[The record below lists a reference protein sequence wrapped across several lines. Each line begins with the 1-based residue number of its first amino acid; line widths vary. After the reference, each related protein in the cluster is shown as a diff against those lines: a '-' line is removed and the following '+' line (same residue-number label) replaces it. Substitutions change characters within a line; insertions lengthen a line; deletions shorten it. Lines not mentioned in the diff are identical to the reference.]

1 MSLIFHAHPLSSY
14 CWKALIA
21 LYEKELDFEFR
32 LLDLGD
38 PDSRAAFAALWP
50 IAKMPVL
57 EDADRGA
64 VVPETSIIVD
74 YLDAHHP
81 GAIRLVPEE
90 ADAARDVRLW
100 DRIFDLYVQGPMQ
113 RIVGDRLRPADKRDA
128 FGVEEAR
135 AALATALN
143 LVEREAAGR
152 ARPWARGEAFTLAD
166 CAAAPALFYADK
178 VMPLAGTWPEALAL
192 LERLKA
198 RPSVARVLVEAG
210 PWLQYFPA
218 G

>member
-21 LYEKELDFEFR
+21 LYEKQIDFEFR

-38 PDSRAAFAALWP
+38 PDSRTAFAALWP

-57 EDADRGA
+57 EDRGRGA
-64 VVPETSIIVD
+64 VVPETSIIIE

-81 GAIRLVPEE
+81 GAIRLIPDA

-100 DRIFDLYVQGPMQ
+100 DRIFDLYLQGPMQ
-113 RIVGDRLRPADKRDA
+113 KIVGDRLRPEDRRDG
-128 FGVEEAR
+128 FGVTEAR
-135 AALATALN
+135 ASLARALDM
-143 LVEREAAGR
+143 VDREVAGKT
-152 ARPWARGEAFTLAD
+152 WARGEAFTLAD

-178 VMPLAGTWPEALAL
+178 VTPLAGTWPEALAL

-198 RPSVARVLVEAG
+198 RPSVARVLAEAE
-210 PWLQYFPA
+210 PFFKYFPA

>member
-1 MSLIFHAHPLSSY
+1 MSLILHAHPLSSY

-21 LYEKELDFEFR
+21 LYEKQLDFEFR

-38 PDSRAAFAALWP
+38 ADSRAAFHALWP
-50 IAKMPVL
+50 IGKMPVL
-57 EDADRGA
+57 EDAGRGV
-64 VVPETSIIVD
+64 VVPETSIIID

-113 RIVGDRLRPADKRDA
+113 RIVGDRLRPEDKRDA

-143 LVEREAAGR
+143 LVDREAAGKT
-152 ARPWARGEAFTLAD
+152 WARGEAFTLAD

-198 RPSVARVLVEAG
+198 RPSIARVLVEAE
-210 PWLQYFPA
+210 PWLKYFPA

>member
-1 MSLIFHAHPLSSY
+1 MSLILHAHPLSSY

-21 LYEKELDFEFR
+21 LYEKEIDFEFR
-32 LLDLGD
+32 MLDLGD

-57 EDADRGA
+57 EDEGRGA
-64 VVPETSIIVD
+64 VVPETSIIID

-81 GAIRLVPEE
+81 GAIRLVPED

-113 RIVGDRLRPADKRDA
+113 RIVGDRLRPEDQRDA

-135 AALATALN
+135 ASLAKALDM
-143 LVEREAAGR
+143 VDREVAGKT
-152 ARPWARGEAFTLAD
+152 WARGDAFTLAD
-166 CAAAPALFYADK
+166 CAAMPALFYADK
-178 VMPLAGTWPEALAL
+178 VMPMAGRWPNALAL

-198 RPSVARVLVEAG
+198 RPSVARVLAEAE
-210 PWLQYFPA
+210 PWFKYFPA
-218 G
+218 E